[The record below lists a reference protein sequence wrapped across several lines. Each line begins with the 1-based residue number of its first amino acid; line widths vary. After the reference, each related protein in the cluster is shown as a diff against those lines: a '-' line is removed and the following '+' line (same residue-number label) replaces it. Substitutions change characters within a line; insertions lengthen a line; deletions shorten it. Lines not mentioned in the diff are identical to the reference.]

1 MSNDESISGPI
12 RLRAWL
18 IYAAMLVGAIG
29 LFFLIRDRGM
39 PLEPAGVVGS
49 VGQNGI
55 TAPATSGALVH
66 VLIALTAVL
75 VVGRSL
81 AVLFRRVGQPPVIG
95 EIVAGILLG
104 PSLLGR
110 VWPEAAAFVLPQS
123 VAPNLGMI
131 AQLGVILYMF
141 LVGLELNPELL
152 RERAHST
159 VAISH
164 ASILAP
170 FLLGS
175 SLALF
180 LYPRLA
186 PDDVPFTSFAL
197 FMGVAMSITA
207 FPVLARIL
215 TDRGMQKTPLGVIAL
230 GCAATDDVTA
240 WCLLA
245 FVIGVAQAK
254 VGGAFL
260 VLGWTLAYIG
270 LMFLVVRPVATTY
283 FLRFDEQRLSANLIA
298 LVFGLLLASALVTEY
313 IGIHAACL
321 ARFSPGVIIS
331 ASICRHRAGPD
342 ATARRPGDDPFAPRV
357 LRLHRHAHAN
367 RPRLGIRAVAGV
379 RFDHSRRHG
388 GQIRRHAGRGPV
400 DGNGLGAGDFPR
412 ALGLLMNTRGLME
425 LIVLNIGLDMDVIS
439 PTLFA
444 MMVRSF
450 GPRSR
455 PLAAGRN
462 LFLPRDCQS
471 SGITDELE
479 TCPTAL
485 SEIRG
490 GQRSRSSLRE
500 AKTPAEFR
508 QARPKSSVPRARPG
522 TLGGCRESISKIA
535 RTLPAEFRR
544 LRASAPRGEPAQ
556 RSGVSSWVRR
566 SDLR

>member
-1 MSNDESISGPI
+1 MPDDDFLSGPI

-18 IYAAMLVGAIG
+18 IYAAMLAAAIG
-29 LFFLIRDRGM
+29 VFFLIRTWGM
-39 PLEPAGVVGS
+39 RLESPAFAGS
-49 VGQNGI
+49 AEENGM
-55 TAPATSGALVH
+55 AVPENSAALVH

-75 VVGRSL
+75 VIGRLL
-81 AVLFRRVGQPPVIG
+81 AILFRFVGQPPVIG

-110 VWPEAAAFVLPQS
+110 VWPDAAAFVLPSS

-152 RERAHST
+152 RKRAHST

-175 SLALF
+175 GLALF

-186 PDDVPFTSFAL
+186 PDGVPFTSFAL

-215 TDRGMQKTPLGVIAL
+215 TDRGMQKTSLGVIAL

-270 LMFLVVRPVATTY
+270 LMFFVVRPVARK
-283 FLRFDEQRLSANLIA
+283 FFMRFDERRLSANLVA
-298 LVFGLLLASALVTEY
+298 FVFYVLLASALVTEY
-313 IGIHAACL
+313 IGIHAVFGAFL
-321 ARFSPGVIIS
+321 AGAIIPHDS
-331 ASICRHRAGPD
+331 AIARDLTQKLEVLVTVLLLPAFFAFTGMRTQIGLVSGSEQWLICGLIVLV
-342 ATARRPGDDPFAPRV
+342 ATAGKFGGTLAAA
-357 LRLHRHAHAN
+357 RLTGMSWR
-367 RPRLGIRAVAGV
+367 
-379 RFDHSRRHG
+379 DSS
-388 GQIRRHAGRGPV
+388 
-400 DGNGLGAGDFPR
+400 

-425 LIVLNIGLDMDVIS
+425 LIVLNIGLDMGVIS

-444 MMVRSF
+444 MMVVMA
-450 GPRSR
+450 
-455 PLAAGRN
+455 LVTTMAAAP
-462 LFLPRDCQS
+462 FLPRIPLTQS
-471 SGITDELE
+471 VEDPVAAIYS
-479 TCPTAL
+479 P
-485 SEIRG
+485 
-490 GQRSRSSLRE
+490 
-500 AKTPAEFR
+500 P
-508 QARPKSSVPRARPG
+508 
-522 TLGGCRESISKIA
+522 
-535 RTLPAEFRR
+535 
-544 LRASAPRGEPAQ
+544 
-556 RSGVSSWVRR
+556 
-566 SDLR
+566 